1 MEAMCHDDIIY
12 AEMVVMLTLN
22 MEGYLIL
29 INYVHN
35 YLKWQFIRHT
45 IFSWKY
51 NFLLF
56 KFVHCSYHCLANPI
70 ICETR

>member
-1 MEAMCHDDIIY
+1 MEAMCHDDINY

-45 IFSWKY
+45 IFS
-51 NFLLF
+51 
-56 KFVHCSYHCLANPI
+56 
-70 ICETR
+70 